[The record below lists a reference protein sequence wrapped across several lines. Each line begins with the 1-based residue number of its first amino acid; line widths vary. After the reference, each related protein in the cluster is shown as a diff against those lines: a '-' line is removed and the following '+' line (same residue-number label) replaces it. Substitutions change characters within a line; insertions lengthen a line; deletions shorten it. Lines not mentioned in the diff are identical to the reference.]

1 MPTSVLTYLY
11 VEDILERRRPVRDD
25 HLAHV
30 TLFAAERGL
39 VLAGA
44 TGDPPTGALFVFEH
58 AADPIAEAKAFMAA
72 DPYVAAGLVRD
83 SAIEPWTIVAGRP
96 FGDGDR

>member
-1 MPTSVLTYLY
+1 MAVSVLTYLY
-11 VEDILERRRPVRDD
+11 VEDIRERRKPVRDD

-30 TLFAAERGL
+30 ARFSAERGL

-58 AADPIAEAKAFMAA
+58 PADAVAEAEAFMAG
-72 DPYVAAGLVRD
+72 DPYVAADLVSD
-83 SAIEPWTIVAGRP
+83 SAIEPWTIVARRP
-96 FGDGDR
+96 FAEIGR